1 MLIFVSR
8 LNGISHQALT
18 FLYFVVINNIVTVDK
33 QNEDIPNHEK
43 ANPDIS
49 NHEKA
54 NLEATKESD
63 VPYEMLSI
71 SKEGVPSLRKIVI
84 TDDGKDESNK
94 AFNYA
99 IAVSRHSGAELLI
112 LRILEDFEKVEG
124 VSVEGVGQD
133 KVSNSDMKREVKGQV
148 IDEMETKIKRCQ
160 EAGYE
165 NKISYKFKVGRAT
178 EEIVK
183 EIKEGNYDLLV
194 LRSSHLDTWVNSL
207 FSDARK
213 IISSIEI
220 PVLIVQ

>member
-1 MLIFVSR
+1 M
-8 LNGISHQALT
+8 
-18 FLYFVVINNIVTVDK
+18 TVDK
-33 QNEDIPNHEK
+33 QKEDPSNYEK
-43 ANPDIS
+43 ANP
-49 NHEKA
+49 
-54 NLEATKESD
+54 EATKESD
-63 VPYEMLSI
+63 IKQKEDPSNYEKANPEATKESGVPYEMLSI
-71 SKEGVPSLRKIVI
+71 SKERVPSLSKIVI

-94 AFNYA
+94 AFNFA
-99 IAVSRHSGAELLI
+99 IALSRNSGAELVI

-133 KVSNSDMKREVKGQV
+133 NISNSDVKREVKGQV
-148 IDEMETKIKRCQ
+148 LDEMETKIKRCK
-160 EAGYE
+160 EVGCE
-165 NKISYKFKVGRAT
+165 NKISYKFKVGKAT

-213 IISSIEI
+213 IISNIEI

>member
-1 MLIFVSR
+1 
-8 LNGISHQALT
+8 
-18 FLYFVVINNIVTVDK
+18 VTVDK
-33 QNEDIPNHEK
+33 QNEEPSNYEKGNPEATNESDIKQNEDYK
-43 ANPDIS
+43 KGNP
-49 NHEKA
+49 
-54 NLEATKESD
+54 EATKRSD
-63 VPYEMLSI
+63 VPHEMLSI
-71 SKEGVPSLRKIVI
+71 SKEGLPSLSKIVI
-84 TDDGKDESNK
+84 TDDGKEESNK

-99 IAVSRHSGAELLI
+99 VALSRSSGAELII
-112 LRILEDFEKVEG
+112 LRILEDFEKIED

-133 KVSNSDMKREVKGQV
+133 NISNSDMKREVKGQV
-148 IDEMETKIKRCQ
+148 IDEMERKIKRIK
-160 EAGYE
+160 EAGCE

-213 IISSIEI
+213 IISNIEI